1 MSYAPY
7 LGINGDCAVAGGCVV
22 GGVRGAAEDVGWDN
36 LLLKVSTDADGNVV
50 NLAGFN
56 VDDYRVFGVTR
67 CGDNTD
73 GTGTYAAT
81 CNSWSS
87 GYFTAAAVPAP
98 ATLWL
103 LGSALGALGIRRIR
117 NRK

>member
-1 MSYAPY
+1 
-7 LGINGDCAVAGGCVV
+7 
-22 GGVRGAAEDVGWDN
+22 
-36 LLLKVSTDADGNVV
+36 
-50 NLAGFN
+50 
-56 VDDYRVFGVTR
+56 VTR

-103 LGSALGALGIRRIR
+103 LGSALGTLGIRRIR